1 MCSLHQTVGM
11 KEHIKGAIADSP
23 EAIIRNAATPAAK
36 YLFETSDDDE
46 KLSPELADKFHR
58 IVAKLLYV
66 TKRECV
72 DILLAIAFLCTIV
85 VNPDVQDW

>member
-1 MCSLHQTVGM
+1 M
-11 KEHIKGAIADSP
+11 KEHIKGAIANSP
-23 EAIIRNAATPAAK
+23 EDSISNAATLAAK

-58 IVAKLLYV
+58 IMAILLYV